1 MPLVT
6 IIIPVY
12 NTEKYL
18 RKCLDSVVNQT
29 FASRSLEIIIINDA
43 STDYSSE
50 IINQYASM
58 YKNIKVI
65 TKTHNEGLSC
75 ARNIGMKYAQGEYI
89 FFLDSD
95 DWIAEETIEKLF
107 YLAESYN
114 CQLVEASNKIVYR
127 QNIKAVTNKP
137 PKIKQIDIEKNKEY
151 LFSKSGSA
159 CNKLYAHSL
168 IENERFPEG
177 VIFEDAKRIIAKY
190 KR

>member
-137 PKIKQIDIEKNKEY
+137 PKIKQIDIEKNKERVV
-151 LFSKSGSA
+151 LV
-159 CNKLYAHSL
+159 
-168 IENERFPEG
+168 ER
-177 VIFEDAKRIIAKY
+177 
-190 KR
+190 